1 MLPMIW
7 NKKFRHLSQL
17 LWDSIFV
24 SSLEVKVTGTVSK
37 LNLKIPYDQLAKIEN
52 DIAKSREILITTMGS
67 L

>member
-7 NKKFRHLSQL
+7 NKKFRHLPQL

-37 LNLKIPYDQLAKIEN
+37 LNLKIPYDQLAKMEN
-52 DIAKSREILITTMGS
+52 YIAKSREILITTMGS